1 MSLALRVYSDYIC
14 PFCYLHHEVL
24 DRLAPEEDLSV
35 DWVLVEL
42 HPETPEAGLPLR
54 REGVYAARW
63 DAYIGS
69 FAEQHGFAL
78 AFPAFLPN
86 TRQAILATLLANRL
100 GGAAAFHTAVLRAY
114 WERQQDI
121 GDPAVLEAIAESVGV
136 ADVRADRWRTAELAD
151 EMAAARARAEDD
163 MATGFPT
170 TMLGEFPLV
179 GLQEPEDLRTHLARY
194 RALLARR
201 AAAPR

>member
-24 DRLAPEEDLSV
+24 ERLTPEEDLRV
-35 DWVLVEL
+35 EWVLVEL

-69 FAEQHGFAL
+69 FAAQHGFPV
-78 AFPAFLPN
+78 AFPSFLPN
-86 TRQAILATLLANRL
+86 TRQAILATLLAKRL
-100 GGAAAFHTAVLRAY
+100 GDGAAFHTAVLRAY
-114 WERQQDI
+114 WERQEDI
-121 GDPAVLEAIAESVGV
+121 GDPAVLEAIAESIGLTG
-136 ADVRADRWRTAELAD
+136 VRADRRGTAELIA
-151 EMAAARARAEDD
+151 EMAANRTRAEDE

-201 AAAPR
+201 AAASP